1 MLGKKDTEKE
11 EEELTEAEI
20 ESEIRRLGWRKRSR
34 KKVEK
39 DKDKEESGGNE
50 MQEPPRKRKR
60 RWKVNYA
67 VKRKEECEG
76 AVSNMDHHHY
86 KRRKIEN
93 VENKSEETEVV
104 RENIVQQIQEGRH
117 QPMSSSSVTRKECDT
132 MQIQLFTLEKT
143 KIHENSNNH
152 EVKNETEESTQTN
165 KVYPIFTAQFKP
177 QGNKKKT
184 VQLKTKANPAS
195 QHYHPPKGIR
205 NLRKNQ
211 LRPNFKFKRLEEYFN
226 YGPSGNTKTTGRP
239 PS

>member
-34 KKVEK
+34 KKVE
-39 DKDKEESGGNE
+39 KDKEESGGNE

-93 VENKSEETEVV
+93 VENKSEETEAV
-104 RENIVQQIQEGRH
+104 RENIVQQIKEGRH
-117 QPMSSSSVTRKECDT
+117 QPISTSSE
-132 MQIQLFTLEKT
+132 
-143 KIHENSNNH
+143 
-152 EVKNETEESTQTN
+152 
-165 KVYPIFTAQFKP
+165 P
-177 QGNKKKT
+177 
-184 VQLKTKANPAS
+184 
-195 QHYHPPKGIR
+195 R
-205 NLRKNQ
+205 N
-211 LRPNFKFKRLEEYFN
+211 
-226 YGPSGNTKTTGRP
+226 
-239 PS
+239 